1 MPTSNTA
8 TARLAAA
15 LPAAFV
21 TILLAVAAGAATP
34 PQADAAD
41 AMGQDLAPG
50 ATGNNESRLLSNTRQ
65 LIFEGRRS
73 GEGYFS
79 ADGRY
84 MVFQSE
90 REPGNPFYQIYLL
103 DLTTGDTTRISTGTG
118 RTTCAW
124 IHPDGQRVLFSST
137 HQDPEAEATQQ
148 AELAQRAAGQGSR
161 YSWSYDPAYDIYETG
176 LDGGPP
182 RRLTHAEGYDA
193 EGSWSPDGNSIL
205 FASNRHAY
213 ADDADAATRA
223 AVDEDPSRFMEL
235 YVMDADGSNV
245 CGVSPSTTV
254 TTAAPSTAPT
264 AASLSG
270 AASRRTARPPRSGP

>member
-1 MPTSNTA
+1 MTKSRPTLTFRSVSLGA
-8 TARLAAA
+8 SLAAA
-15 LPAAFV
+15 AGASIAVAQPSPAAEGHED
-21 TILLAVAAGAATP
+21 LLLG
-34 PQADAAD
+34 
-41 AMGQDLAPG
+41 
-50 ATGNNESRLLSNTRQ
+50 NTRQ

-103 DLTTGDTTRISTGTG
+103 DLTTGDTRRISTGTG

-137 HQDPEAEATQQ
+137 HQDPQAEAKQQ
-148 AELAQRAAGQGSR
+148 AELDKRAAGQGSR
-161 YSWSYDPAYDIYETG
+161 YSWSYDPTYEIYETG

-182 RRLTHAEGYDA
+182 RRLTNAEGYDA
-193 EGSWSPDGNSIL
+193 AGSWSPDGNPIL

-213 ADDADAATRA
+213 APAADAATRPPGG
-223 AVDEDPSRFMEL
+223 EDP
-235 YVMDADGSNV
+235 
-245 CGVSPSTTV
+245 
-254 TTAAPSTAPT
+254 
-264 AASLSG
+264 
-270 AASRRTARPPRSGP
+270 ARSM